1 MRTPIL
7 AGNWKMNLLS
17 REIDALLEELR
28 TAVAGIEDREVL
40 VCPAFPYLTRAVRA
54 LENSTIRV
62 GAQDCCWATGGAFT
76 GEVSPEMLKDAGCTR
91 VILGHSERRQLLGE
105 SDERINEK
113 VRCAIGAG
121 LDPIVCVGETLEERQ
136 ADRTWEVIERQ
147 LDRGLQGLEPDDC
160 AGLVIA
166 YEPVWAIGTGQT
178 ASPEQAQEVHG
189 QIRSWLEQR
198 FGPSVSEGI
207 RILYG
212 GSVNPKNVDALMARP
227 DVDGGLVGGAS
238 LRAADFARIVR
249 FEA

>member
-1 MRTPIL
+1 MRKPIL
-7 AGNWKMNLLS
+7 AGNWKMNLLG
-17 REIDALLEELR
+17 REIDSLLDDLR
-28 TAVAGIEDREVL
+28 AAVAGIEDREVL
-40 VCPAFPYLTRAVRA
+40 VCPAFPYLARAARR
-54 LENSTIRV
+54 LEDSAIQV
-62 GAQDCCWATGGAFT
+62 GAQDCCWEVGGAFT
-76 GEVSPEMLKDAGCTR
+76 GEVSPEMIKDAGCTR

-147 LDRGLQGLEPDDC
+147 LERGLQGLGLEDC

-178 ASPEQAQEVHG
+178 ASPEQAQEIHG
-189 QIRSWLEQR
+189 QIRSWLERR
-198 FGPSVSEGI
+198 FSLGVSEGM

-212 GSVNPKNVDALMARP
+212 GSVNPKNVDALMAQP